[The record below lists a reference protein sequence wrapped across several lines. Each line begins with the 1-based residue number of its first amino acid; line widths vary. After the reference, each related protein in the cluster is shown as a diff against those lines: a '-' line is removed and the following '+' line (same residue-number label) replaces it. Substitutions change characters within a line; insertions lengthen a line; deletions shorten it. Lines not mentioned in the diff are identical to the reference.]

1 MGKGRRMGHWNVD
14 LNERVRSARGD
25 DAAERVTEEREED
38 SNNDLMK

>member
-25 DAAERVTEEREED
+25 AAERVTEEREED